1 MERAV
6 FGWRAICTSGFVVD
20 GAILLGLA
28 LVAGGILSI
37 SPAPTAAAAVIS
49 LLVLRRRVTALGCV
63 VAVGSLGV
71 GALRAGRAVAR
82 LDRNRAEVR
91 IALRGPIR
99 CAADGEVVSSP
110 ILMRGSAT
118 LVAGGDEHAARPL
131 VAGWDAELSNVECEG
146 RLLDRS
152 FRARLYGGPDDLAR
166 GDRVQ
171 VIAGLAPLQL
181 FHNEDLGDPRPSAIR
196 RGTLASGGT
205 EDVRVVARAWGVRS
219 TIDRFR
225 AHVRRRIEAT
235 FVPEA
240 APMARALV
248 LGESD
253 LDAAD
258 NQAFRASG
266 LAHLLAVSGT
276 HLVLVV
282 AGAVSACSAIL
293 RRLGALSGRWDVG
306 RWSAA
311 FGVLFAWAYADFAG
325 GSGSARRAAAM
336 LSFALGARAFGRRP
350 DGPRAFGLS
359 LLGASLFDPLIAFD
373 LSFLLSAAATAG
385 LMILQR
391 PIAASLD
398 RWYLAWAAM
407 RPFQGADRIPRQ
419 LAEVRA
425 HAPRIVTS
433 LSGAVATTLSATI
446 GCAPLIAFLAPALP
460 LGGVPANLV
469 AVPLGEMLA
478 LPLCLAHV
486 VLGALPVVERGD
498 ALVASGSLLVVRAI
512 ARVTEQIS
520 WLALP
525 VPAPAPWQCAIM
537 WCAATAIG
545 WGPKRARLSAALVAV
560 ALLLL
565 SEARIRQNGAPHGR
579 LRVTVLDIGQ
589 GDASIVDLPDGRALL
604 VDAGG
609 MVGSPID
616 TGKAV
621 IDPVLRARRRSS
633 LAAVVLSH
641 PHPDHFGGIPS
652 AIANIA
658 VGEFWDSGQGEQ
670 EGAGP
675 VYAALL
681 RTFRARGVP
690 IVRPAELCRA
700 PRNFGGATIEL
711 LAPCPMP
718 IPFANANDN
727 SLVLRI
733 SFGDRAALLVGDA
746 EHEEEERLVAESS
759 ASLRA
764 DFLKVGHHGS
774 RTSSSPAFLRA
785 VGARDVAISCGVRN
799 RFGHPHPITL
809 HHLNEVARI
818 LRTDRDGSIRWET
831 DGQTAT
837 VVTAGGDPF
846 AVP

>member
-1 MERAV
+1 
-6 FGWRAICTSGFVVD
+6 VVD
-20 GAILLGLA
+20 GAILFGLA

-37 SPAPTAAAAVIS
+37 CPGSTAAAAVVS
-49 LLVLRRRVTALGCV
+49 LIVLRRRVTVTGCTVTVCAL
-63 VAVGSLGV
+63 AV
-71 GALRAGRAVAR
+71 GALRAGSAVAE
-82 LDRNRAEVR
+82 LDRDRAEVR
-91 IALRGPIR
+91 SALGGPAR
-99 CAADGEVVSSP
+99 CAADGVVVSSP
-110 ILMRGSAT
+110 ILMHGTAT
-118 LVAGGDEHAARPL
+118 LVPPAAGGEGQNGAHALMP
-131 VAGWDAELSNVECEG
+131 GWDAELSSVECEG
-146 RLLDRS
+146 RRLGRG

-171 VIAGLAPLQL
+171 IIAGLAPLQL

-205 EDVRVVARAWGVRS
+205 EDVRVVARAGGIRS
-219 TIDRFR
+219 LIDRFR

-253 LDAAD
+253 LDPAD

-306 RWSAA
+306 RISAA

-359 LLGASLFDPLIAFD
+359 LMGASLADPLIAFD

-385 LMILQR
+385 LMVMQR
-391 PIAASLD
+391 PLAASLESWWA
-398 RWYLAWAAM
+398 RCASLFVFRRGEAAPHTGASRTKPSRMLAS
-407 RPFQGADRIPRQ
+407 I
-419 LAEVRA
+419 
-425 HAPRIVTS
+425 T
-433 LSGAVATTLSATI
+433 GAVATTLSATI
-446 GCAPLIAFLAPALP
+446 GCAPLIAFLAPTLP
-460 LGGVPANLV
+460 LGGIPANLL
-469 AVPLGEMLA
+469 AVPLGELLA
-478 LPLCLAHV
+478 LPLCLVHV
-486 VLGALPVVERGD
+486 VLGSFPLIERGD
-498 ALVASGSLLVVRAI
+498 ALVASGSLLVVRTI

-525 VPAPAPWQCAIM
+525 VPPPSAWQCAIL
-537 WCAATAIG
+537 WCGAAAMG
-545 WGPKRARLSAALVAV
+545 WGPKRARLSTALVTG

-565 SEARIRQNGAPHGR
+565 CEASLRQKGAPQGK

-616 TGKAV
+616 TGQAV

-633 LAAVVLSH
+633 LAAVALSH
-641 PHPDHFGGIPS
+641 PHPDHFGGIGS

-675 VYAALL
+675 VYAGLL
-681 RTFRARGVP
+681 RTFRARGVAV
-690 IVRPAELCRA
+690 VRPAELCGE
-700 PRNFGGATIEL
+700 PRLFGGARIEL

-718 IPFANANDN
+718 KPFVNANDN
-727 SLVLRI
+727 SLVLRV

-746 EHEEEERLVAESS
+746 EHEEEEGLLTKSPG
-759 ASLRA
+759 SLRA

-785 VGARDVAISCGVRN
+785 VGAKDVAISCGVRN

-809 HHLNEVARI
+809 RHLEEVARI
-818 LRTDRDGSIRWET
+818 FRTDRDGSIRWET
-831 DGQTAT
+831 DGKTAS
-837 VVTAGGDPF
+837 VVTAGGDAF